1 MLRAGTHKHGRLVGD
16 NRSVLFKMDWCNE
29 FEKKIRKT
37 SNMNMKWKQKANVD
51 QKKDL
56 EESTL
61 ELRQTLGIA

>member
-1 MLRAGTHKHGRLVGD
+1 
-16 NRSVLFKMDWCNE
+16 
-29 FEKKIRKT
+29 
-37 SNMNMKWKQKANVD
+37 MNTKWKQNANDD